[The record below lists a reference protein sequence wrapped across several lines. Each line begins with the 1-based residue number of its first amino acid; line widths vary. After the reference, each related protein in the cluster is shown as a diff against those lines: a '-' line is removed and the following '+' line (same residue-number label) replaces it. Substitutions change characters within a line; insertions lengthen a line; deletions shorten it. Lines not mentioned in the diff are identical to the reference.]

1 MPPTRVERVP
11 LSPMKKYSALVT
23 CLLLP
28 LFAGAQDNQPYLL
41 NPAAIPAAKLEKQL
55 ARAMAAPIRTI
66 VDKALPSPTGDAHDY
81 ISYGRYYWPDPA
93 QPDGQPFLKK
103 DGYPNTAQIEKG
115 DRKLL
120 EAWLDQ
126 VETFALGWS
135 QLHRADAA
143 LRAGEWLR
151 AWIITPATRLNPNF
165 DYAQIRLGHDHNR
178 GSASGLIDTRGLIR
192 LVDAVRLLHGSPG
205 LSAADEA
212 AIKTWFSDYLHWL
225 TTSRNGRLEHAAKN
239 NHGSWY
245 LAQAITIA
253 RFVGRDDEARAFAQE
268 DLARIDGQIEPDG
281 RQPLEIARE
290 DGLTYSAFNL
300 EAQLC
305 AVRLAAPLGI
315 DLWHHTTPRGGSL
328 PKAIEYLRPFNA
340 APETWPHRQLTQ
352 PKPGFLAPLLEKAA
366 ELNASPRS

>member
-1 MPPTRVERVP
+1 
-11 LSPMKKYSALVT
+11 MKKYSALGA

-28 LFAGAQDNQPYLL
+28 LLAVAQDNQPYLL
-41 NPAAIPAAKLEKQL
+41 NPAAIPVAKLEKQL
-55 ARAMAAPIRTI
+55 AKAMAAPIRTI
-66 VDKALPSPTGDAHDY
+66 VDKARPSPTGDAHDY

-93 QPDGQPFLKK
+93 KADGQPFLKK

-115 DRKLL
+115 DRKLF
-120 EAWLDQ
+120 EAWLDN
-126 VETFALGWS
+126 VETFALSWS

-151 AWIITPATRLNPNF
+151 AWVIAPATRLNANF

-178 GSASGLIDTRGLIR
+178 GSASGLIDTRGLMR

-205 LSAADEA
+205 LSAADEG
-212 AIKTWFSDYLHWL
+212 AIKVWFSDYLHWL

-245 LAQAITIA
+245 LAQAIAIA

-281 RQPLEIARE
+281 QQPLEIARE

-305 AVRLAAPLGI
+305 AARLAAPLGI

-328 PKAIEYLRPFNA
+328 SKAIEYLRPYDA
-340 APETWPHRQLTQ
+340 APETWPHQQLAK

-366 ELNASPRS
+366 ELSKSPRS